1 MARSRKKKTKNRR
14 RRRNLKGGAPEDTPA
29 EENSTGE
36 NSTGEKTTG
45 EKNEELI
52 AQKIAENEI
61 KKEELTKVDK
71 EVKESDKMRERIK
84 NERYSITQN
93 VNTKDVKFE
102 DSAVQLKYYEDEFDK
117 KLAELNAIKEL
128 LEQARDEYN
137 ESKRNYQYSQID
149 KLKYPK

>member
-14 RRRNLKGGAPEDTPA
+14 RKNLKGGAPENTSA
-29 EENSTGE
+29 EEKPTE
-36 NSTGEKTTG
+36 EKPTEET
-45 EKNEELI
+45 NEELI

-61 KKEELTKVDK
+61 KKEEVTKVNK
-71 EVKESDKMRERIK
+71 NVKESDKVRERIK
-84 NERYSITQN
+84 KERYSITQN

-102 DSAVQLKYYEDEFDK
+102 DAAVQLRYYEDEFDK

-128 LEQARDEYN
+128 LERARDEYN